1 MFNIEHFLL
10 FTILF
15 GLSFALATKPQK
27 SYDRDFW
34 GTTAFFIIAYTL
46 IVGLRYGWGHDYV
59 RYEYLYNMLEYDSSK
74 DYDVAF
80 WNFYKVVKAIDLPFC
95 GWLLISTLTIIVS
108 YFYIVKAMKGDKY
121 MLMLFLPATITITTY
136 AMRQFQAIAY
146 INIAVG
152 LLLFSDNLLLRKKI
166 SITISAIL
174 LLLAYHTHAASIV
187 YAAPFIAFIFLKK
200 IGALPYKTTIIA
212 YIGCIVFSSI
222 INAIFSEY
230 IINLAQNF
238 TVTDHLQGYVDQVE
252 GRVLGDDAIDEATYG
267 YGGAFQIFHYIGYI
281 ALLYVTGRALK
292 IAPNRNVTII
302 YNIVVIALLLQEVF
316 FLQEIMKRLITPF
329 FVLYFIPLG
338 YAINV
343 FHLHKKRPFAG
354 YSLYGLCLLV
364 VLLRILYPMYPFLT
378 SFKLAGFVWN

>member
-27 SYDRDFW
+27 SYDRNFW
-34 GTTAFFIIAYTL
+34 GATAFFIIAYTL

-59 RYEYLYNMLEYDSSK
+59 RYEYSFNMLEYDYSR
-74 DYDVAF
+74 DYDVAY
-80 WNFYKVVKAIDLPFC
+80 WNFYRIVKAFNLPFYASVV
-95 GWLLISTLTIIVS
+95 ISTLLIIVS

-152 LLLFSDNLLLRKKI
+152 LLLFSDNLMLRKKI

-174 LLLAYHTHAASIV
+174 LLLAYHTHAASIA

-230 IINLAQNF
+230 IINLVQNLV
-238 TVTDHLQGYVDQVE
+238 VTDHLQGYVDQVE
-252 GRVLGDDAIDEATYG
+252 GRVLGDDAVDEATYG
-267 YGGAFQIFHYIGYI
+267 YSGAFQIFHYIGYI

-343 FHLHKKRPFAG
+343 YLQHKNKHFKG
-354 YSLYGLCLLV
+354 YQFYGMCILL
-364 VLLRILYPMYPFLT
+364 VLLRIFYPMYPFLT
-378 SFKLAGFVWN
+378 SFKLSGFVWN

>member
-15 GLSFALATKPQK
+15 GLSYVLTMKPQK
-27 SYDRDFW
+27 DYEKNFW
-34 GTTAFFIIAYTL
+34 GTAAFFIIAYTI
-46 IVGLRYGWGHDYV
+46 IVGLRYGWGHDYF
-59 RYEYLYNMLEYDSSK
+59 RYENSYNMQEFNHYKNYDIA
-74 DYDVAF
+74 YWGLF
-80 WNFYKVVKAIDLPFC
+80 EIEKALGLSFSESLMLST
-95 GWLLISTLTIIVS
+95 LLIICS
-108 YFYIVKAMKGDKY
+108 YFYLVKAMKGDRY

-146 INIAVG
+146 INIAAG

-174 LLLAYHTHAASIV
+174 LLLAYHTHAASIL

-230 IINLAQNF
+230 IINLAQNLV
-238 TVTDHLQGYVDQVE
+238 VTDHLQGYVDQIE
-252 GRVLGDDAIDEATYG
+252 GRVLGDDAVDEATYG
-267 YGGAFQIFHYIGYI
+267 YSGAFQIFHYIGYI

-292 IAPNRNVTII
+292 IAPNKNVTII
-302 YNIVVIALLLQEVF
+302 YNIVVIATLLQEVF
-316 FLQEIMKRLITPF
+316 FLQEIMLRLITPF